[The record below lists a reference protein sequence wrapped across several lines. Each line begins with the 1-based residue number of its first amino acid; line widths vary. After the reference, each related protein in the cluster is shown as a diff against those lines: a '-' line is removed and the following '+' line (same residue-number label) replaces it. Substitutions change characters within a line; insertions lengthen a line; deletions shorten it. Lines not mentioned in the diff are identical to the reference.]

1 MSKHIHGSECAT
13 CRSARAQRQRV
24 LSLDTLP
31 HSVSGQASVLAEMR
45 QPPFT
50 DAPALYIFNVP
61 RYFNLQLRAREFAR
75 KSNSQLLWCHAVDIP
90 MHPGDRDL
98 PEAALRSKL
107 AAWLSRHDQETSHL
121 TSIFPLVK
129 DLPVRITVSIDR
141 DLQLYKGRRG
151 RIYVWTLHPETLFTD
166 LENGESLLD
175 RLPLVICIFI
185 SPRPPGQSA
194 NCRKEC
200 IL

>member
-1 MSKHIHGSECAT
+1 MQLAEI
-13 CRSARAQRQRV
+13 QV
-24 LSLDTLP
+24 LSDNDSSALARYFIR
-31 HSVSGQASVLAEMR
+31 SQAKQAYQQKFGSRRSQMR
-45 QPPFT
+45 QAFT
-50 DAPALYIFNVP
+50 FNVP
-61 RYFNLQLRAREFAR
+61 RYFNIQLRAREFAR

-129 DLPVRITVSIDR
+129 DLPVRITDSIDR

-151 RIYVWTLHPETLFTD
+151 KIYGWTLHPERLFTD
-166 LENGESLLD
+166 FENCESLLD
-175 RLPLVICIFI
+175 RLPLVIYIHFPEATWTI
-185 SPRPPGQSA
+185 GKLPRGVYPLKQITKVFG
-194 NCRKEC
+194 E
-200 IL
+200 